1 MRFILYLTIQI
12 SQINNGA
19 LLRYLLRKSM
29 DWFLYDNGLRHERV
43 KSQISVTTVGF
54 ELQIFCKLS
63 SYLTHLTIR
72 PNRLG
77 KFGVPEI
84 HQLSTGA
91 ADLCWLMLRYFNFE
105 PSFKLRWCRAED
117 LFRSQISVT
126 TGGFEMRI
134 SYIRNIA
141 HDCSNTYSDYSWF
154 LVWKFEI
161 YCLNIFI

>member
-63 SYLTHLTIR
+63 SYLTHLAIR

-77 KFGVPEI
+77 EFGVPEFTNFRQEWLTYI
-84 HQLSTGA
+84 
-91 ADLCWLMLRYFNFE
+91 DLCKDTSTSSQVSNWDGAVLEIYLDHKFQWLKDGLKCESLTYE
-105 PSFKLRWCRAED
+105 VLLVIAA
-117 LFRSQISVT
+117 T
-126 TGGFEMRI
+126 RI
-134 SYIRNIA
+134 
-141 HDCSNTYSDYSWF
+141 SDYSWF
-154 LVWKFEI
+154 LV
-161 YCLNIFI
+161 